1 VSRQRATVALAEV
14 LSAPTDFDDLDSALL
29 DAAEALLRTRGLRKW
44 SLDDVA
50 RQSGNG
56 RTTVYRRFGSR
67 DALVHAVLA
76 RELRTTL
83 DAIGRAAA
91 RQDDVEDK
99 AVAGV
104 TTALRCLD
112 GSVVD
117 SLLHSDPDTFLPFL
131 TTDAGPLLT
140 IATNAINAGLG
151 GRSPELAE
159 AAARIGLSFVL
170 TRASVLPLDRPK
182 QLDASVRR
190 LVRSVLAAL

>member
-1 VSRQRATVALAEV
+1 MSRQRATVDIASVLAAPAEFDALDE
-14 LSAPTDFDDLDSALL
+14 SLL
-29 DAAEALLRTRGLRKW
+29 DAADALLRTRGLRKW

-50 RQSGNG
+50 KQAGNG

-76 RELRTTL
+76 RELRSTL
-83 DAIGRAAA
+83 DAIGRATVRHDAL
-91 RQDDVEDK
+91 EDK

-117 SLLHSDPDTFLPFL
+117 SLLRSDPDTFLPFL
-131 TTDAGPLLT
+131 TTDAGPLVA
-140 IATNAINAGLG
+140 IATSAINNALG
-151 GRSPELAE
+151 GHSPELAE
-159 AAARIGLSFVL
+159 AAARIGLSFIL
-170 TRASVLPLDRPK
+170 TRDSVLPLDKPT

-190 LVRSVLAAL
+190 LVRALLT